1 MNKSTLMK
9 AWSFETDPW
18 EGTHMIVY
26 ADTAGQAK
34 RAAMEY
40 VDNDF
45 TEIRVYR
52 VQWADKYGDYDNIPI
67 DAFLKNGWWWPCH
80 KCGTQVYE
88 DNLGGYINKKEPVCE
103 ECWKELNHNE

>member
-52 VQWADKYGDYDNIPI
+52 VQWA
-67 DAFLKNGWWWPCH
+67 
-80 KCGTQVYE
+80 
-88 DNLGGYINKKEPVCE
+88 
-103 ECWKELNHNE
+103 